1 MSRSQPESRAGRSP
15 VYIPVWWAW
24 AAAAVAGGFV
34 YWRLGAY
41 PAFPFVQSAPRLA
54 IVAGCFLAAMLV
66 AQALWHLSSRRPVH
80 FHPVFLG
87 LAAVFWTGAL
97 IWAREVQV
105 AYDTEVAERVAAA
118 RREFERS
125 ARAGTVGSGR
135 RDAFLPPED
144 RFLRYEGQIAREDIR
159 ALQDL
164 DREML
169 GGLRRANERLEEAFE
184 PVRDDHPDLWLRAE
198 TRSDLRARREA
209 YARAYEATRN
219 IVDLLETFAERY
231 EARLAEMDLGERG
244 RRVSLAEVE
253 RILQDREFVAAR
265 HLRTLE
271 ADAVEMLMRALGI
284 LESNWG
290 AWRFNK
296 NLGRLTFDSPQ
307 VESAFFFALAEAEA
321 SLARIREA
329 IDERSR

>member
-1 MSRSQPESRAGRSP
+1 MSEHPPQSPPARA

-24 AAAAVAGGFV
+24 IAAAAAGGFV

-41 PAFPFVQSAPRLA
+41 PAFLSAAAVPRFAL
-54 IVAGCFLAAMLV
+54 VAGGFAAALVV
-66 AQALWHLSSRRPVH
+66 AQALWWLSSRRPAY

-87 LAAVFWTGAL
+87 TAAVVWTGAL

-105 AYDTEVAERVAAA
+105 ARDAEVAERVASA
-118 RREFERS
+118 RRELERS
-125 ARAGTVGSGR
+125 ARSGTVGTAR

-159 ALQDL
+159 ALQEL

-169 GGLRRANERLEEAFE
+169 GGLRRANERLDEVSE
-184 PVRDDHPDLWLRAE
+184 PVRNDHPDLWLTAE

-209 YARAYEATRN
+209 YVRVYEATRT
-219 IVDLLETFAERY
+219 IVDLLDTFAERY
-231 EARLAEMDLGERG
+231 EARLAGMNLGERG

-253 RILQDREFVAAR
+253 RILQDREFVAAL

-271 ADAVEMLMRALGI
+271 ADAIEMLMRALEI
-284 LESNWG
+284 LENNWG

-296 NLGRLTFDSPQ
+296 DLGRLTFDRPQ
-307 VESAFFFALAEAEA
+307 VEDAFFHALAEAEA
-321 SLARIREA
+321 SLARIRES